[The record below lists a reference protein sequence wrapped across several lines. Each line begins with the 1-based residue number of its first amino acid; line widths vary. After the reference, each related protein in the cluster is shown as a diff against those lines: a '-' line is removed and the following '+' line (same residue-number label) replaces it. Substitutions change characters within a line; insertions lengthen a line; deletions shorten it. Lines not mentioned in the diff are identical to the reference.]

1 MSRVLKPQGIAVLS
15 DPIPSPPDEGE
26 FIDEFQ
32 RLQPDGHK
40 QFYQK
45 QVLIGMFDREGIE
58 LIDTFESS
66 ITGPREMDARYEIL
80 LGGTSEAI
88 LDAYSIGF
96 EGETITFTLKVMNTL
111 FKKRG

>member
-66 ITGPREMDARYEIL
+66 ITGPREMDARYEYYSAAHQRRFL
-80 LGGTSEAI
+80 THTVLGSRG
-88 LDAYSIGF
+88 
-96 EGETITFTLKVMNTL
+96 
-111 FKKRG
+111 KR